1 MRAYMV
7 WFKGRKPDRVSLVPP
22 ELLDQPISKVKAVTG
37 ATVVVVASS
46 FGEAIAEAGRQMN
59 YQGDKKGDKL

>member
-1 MRAYMV
+1 MKAYMV

-37 ATVVVVASS
+37 ATVIVVASS
-46 FGEAIAEAGRQMN
+46 FGEAIAEAGRQM
-59 YQGDKKGDKL
+59 QVQKSK